1 MRLKNRKIIMSQ
13 KRKKKF
19 KVEPGQDITEV
30 LKQMKEE
37 GYQVTRR
44 IEVPVFKEEDGQI
57 VVSHQEIIFE
67 GKLIKE

>member
-1 MRLKNRKIIMSQ
+1 MPKA
-13 KRKKKF
+13 RKKKF
-19 KVEPGQDITEV
+19 KVNPGQEIAEV
-30 LKQMKEE
+30 LQKMRNE

-44 IEVPVFKEEDGQI
+44 LEQPVFKEENGQI

>member
-1 MRLKNRKIIMSQ
+1 MSQ

-30 LKQMKEE
+30 LKQMKDE

-44 IEVPVFKEEDGQI
+44 LEAPVVKEEDGQI

>member
-1 MRLKNRKIIMSQ
+1 MMLKNRKIIMSQ

-30 LKQMKEE
+30 LKQMKDE

-44 IEVPVFKEEDGQI
+44 LEAPVFKEEDGQI

>member
-1 MRLKNRKIIMSQ
+1 
-13 KRKKKF
+13 
-19 KVEPGQDITEV
+19 
-30 LKQMKEE
+30 MKEE